1 MKQRGS
7 NGAHLNTSKKI
18 ACCRSQSD
26 AAHYKFLSD
35 CHALLCS
42 APLLMTRQAKL
53 RTKNIG
59 SALPKNLKKIVS
71 LHNLVCNV
79 YKFSVI

>member
-7 NGAHLNTSKKI
+7 NGVHLNNSKKI

-35 CHALLCS
+35 CHS
-42 APLLMTRQAKL
+42 RKMI
-53 RTKNIG
+53 NIFIM
-59 SALPKNLKKIVS
+59 NL
-71 LHNLVCNV
+71 
-79 YKFSVI
+79 